1 MFVYIYIYLFIYL
14 YVLVRSPRAHA
25 HMPRAQCTIQ
35 FKEKIQWYNQVNGSR
50 KRSMFAAQ
58 ERTRKSI
65 RNRREEGG
73 LVENA
78 KRSATVE
85 TADIYM

>member
-1 MFVYIYIYLFIYL
+1 M
-14 YVLVRSPRAHA
+14 
-25 HMPRAQCTIQ
+25 AQS
-35 FKEKIQWYNQVNGSR
+35 VNGSR

-65 RNRREEGG
+65 RNRREEGR

-85 TADIYM
+85 TADRPRGPADSCCHGLGRPDSSL